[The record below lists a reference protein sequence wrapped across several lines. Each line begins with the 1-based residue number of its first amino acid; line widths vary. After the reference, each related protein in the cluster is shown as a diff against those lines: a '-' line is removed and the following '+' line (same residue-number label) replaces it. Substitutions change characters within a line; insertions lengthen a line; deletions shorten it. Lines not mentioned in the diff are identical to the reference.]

1 MQTFRPYVKNSE
13 SLNLELGEKVVVCIP
28 AVGIDNPWHLTYEMA
43 FTACR
48 ILKPVWSLRT
58 GGTGITHVP

>member
-28 AVGIDNPWHLTYEMA
+28 AVGIDNP
-43 FTACR
+43 
-48 ILKPVWSLRT
+48 
-58 GGTGITHVP
+58 